1 MFFSDPWYLLE
12 ISMGAHFRLPKAAMF
27 QKKRKKNENG
37 KISNKIQ
44 LNLTKSASMHV
55 KSFQINI
62 CEAKTKDC

>member
-1 MFFSDPWYLLE
+1 
-12 ISMGAHFRLPKAAMF
+12 MGAHFRLPKAAMF